1 VKVAFLVSFLEL
13 TGGHVAV
20 VEIGERLVRR
30 GHEVTIVYPAHS
42 IASRRNDVL
51 RGAGRVVPGR
61 VLEPLYRQNSSELD
75 WFPFSGSV
83 LRVPELEDRYLP
95 RFDAVVATAWRTA
108 ELASRFAPDAGRRF
122 YLIQHYETWS
132 GPAGRV
138 DATWRAPFIRI
149 ATSEWL
155 RTLGHE
161 RFGID
166 DIEVVPYGVDL
177 ETFRPDP
184 SSPRGDGRPRVGM
197 LYHRE
202 PWKGVADAFAA
213 VAAVR
218 RSRPVQLVAFSSFPA
233 GDDLP
238 PGTEFHLRP
247 TREELRRLYSSL
259 DVFLCASLTETGPL
273 TVPEALACGVA
284 VVSTDVGNV
293 SLWTAGGEGAFVVPP
308 GDGQALMQ
316 VLDRALADEAERRRR
331 AARGRELVQA
341 FTWERATDAFE
352 AILRRHV

>member
-1 VKVAFLVSFLEL
+1 
-13 TGGHVAV
+13 
-20 VEIGERLVRR
+20 
-30 GHEVTIVYPAHS
+30 
-42 IASRRNDVL
+42 
-51 RGAGRVVPGR
+51 
-61 VLEPLYRQNSSELD
+61 
-75 WFPFSGSV
+75 
-83 LRVPELEDRYLP
+83 
-95 RFDAVVATAWRTA
+95 
-108 ELASRFAPDAGRRF
+108 
-122 YLIQHYETWS
+122 
-132 GPAGRV
+132 
-138 DATWRAPFIRI
+138 
-149 ATSEWL
+149 
-155 RTLGHE
+155 
-161 RFGID
+161 
-166 DIEVVPYGVDL
+166 
-177 ETFRPDP
+177 
-184 SSPRGDGRPRVGM
+184 M
-197 LYHRE
+197 LYPPEH
-202 PWKGVADAFAA
+202 WKRVAAAFAA
-213 VAAVR
+213 VTPVR

-238 PGTEFHLRP
+238 PETEFHLRP